1 MALPSCYAQEK
12 KTTGQQPRVQL
23 SKARQDSLRSK
34 VPPPTGF
41 VNDYAHLFT
50 SGEVASL
57 DSLTRAYQKKT
68 TVQIAVATITPG
80 TVSDDDFE
88 DFTFVMINT
97 WGVGQKETNN
107 GILIVL
113 APDLRRIRIQNGYG
127 IEAYMT
133 DAETKAIIDE
143 VIIPR
148 FREGHYYEG
157 TREGMLAIITEL
169 EKSGL

>member
-1 MALPSCYAQEK
+1 VALPSCYAQETQ
-12 KTTGQQPRVQL
+12 TTGQQPRIQL

-34 VPPPTGF
+34 VPLPTGF

-50 SGEVASL
+50 NGEVASL
-57 DSLTRAYQKKT
+57 DSLVRAFEKKT
-68 TVQIAVATITPG
+68 TVQMAVATLTPG

-97 WGVGQKETNN
+97 WGVGQKQTNN

-113 APDLRRIRIQNGYG
+113 APDLRRVRIQNGYG
-127 IEAYMT
+127 IEKYMT

-143 VIIPR
+143 VLLPR
-148 FREGHYYEG
+148 FREEKYYEG
-157 TREGMLAIITEL
+157 TQEGILAIISKL